1 MEKNAELSETLST
14 ERILLQ
20 LQLMDKHTLNQAKKV
35 LVVNKKSDRVKINK
49 HNEKLTLM
57 KLQQVLKNQFFCMI
71 YNNKLKKLYNAASI
85 LICGVTQTWSTV
97 GYEQVCHSRGSV
109 NE

>member
-14 ERILLQ
+14 KRILLQ

-57 KLQQVLKNQFFCMI
+57 KFQQVLKNQFF
-71 YNNKLKKLYNAASI
+71 
-85 LICGVTQTWSTV
+85 V
-97 GYEQVCHSRGSV
+97 
-109 NE
+109 